1 MSLSEGIQIVINNT
15 ILKYIDTVSS
25 NYKIDKN
32 ELSSLWF
39 GSEDTV
45 IDIKKSDIQQETK
58 KDNTLLKMTKTELVE
73 LCKSKGLKISGSKQE
88 LADRILNA
96 ETNKKESLFTDIKKS
111 SQKSSPT
118 VIKKLVEKIPS
129 IQIRRNKFDNFVHEE
144 TGLVFNNK
152 TQKVYGKQNSDG
164 TVSDLTSEDI
174 DLCNKYKFS
183 YYIPDNLDKKSN
195 IKDID
200 IKDLDDSEDVE
211 EVEDDVDEEEYEEYE
226 EEEEEEFYEED

>member
-25 NYKIDKN
+25 KYKIDKN

-96 ETNKKESLFTDIKKS
+96 ETNKKESLFTDINKS

>member
-25 NYKIDKN
+25 KYKIDKN

-39 GSEDTV
+39 SSEDTV

-96 ETNKKESLFTDIKKS
+96 ETNKKESLFTDTKKS
-111 SQKSSPT
+111 SQKGSPT

-152 TQKVYGKQNSDG
+152 TQKVYGKQNPDG
-164 TVSDLTSEDI
+164 SVSDLTSEDI

-183 YYIPDNLDKKSN
+183 YYIPDNLDKKSS